1 MPRAPTASTAPVA
14 KDASAALRALADA
27 EVAAHAARYFKTGP
41 GEYGEGDQFLGLR
54 VPQVRAVARA
64 HREMPLPEVR
74 KLLASGHHEERL
86 CAALILVTQFQRGD
100 EKTRGAVYRAY
111 VAGLKHLNNWD
122 LVDTSAPHIVGGWL
136 QIRSRKQLYTWA
148 RSRDL
153 WKRRIAIMGTFAFI
167 REGEFADTLAIAEIL
182 LNDEHDLIHKA
193 VGWMLRE
200 VGNLDRAAEEA
211 FLKQHYQSMPRT
223 MLRYA
228 IEKFPE
234 KKRQAYLKGRV

>member
-1 MPRAPTASTAPVA
+1 MPRAPGSPTA
-14 KDASAALRALADA
+14 KDASAALRALANP

-41 GEYGEGDQFLGLR
+41 GEYGEGDKFLGLR

-64 HREMPLPEVR
+64 HREMPLAEVC
-74 KLLASGHHEERL
+74 KLLASEYHEERL
-86 CAALILVTQFQRGD
+86 CAALILVAQFQRGD

-111 VAGLKHLNNWD
+111 VANLKYLNNWD
-122 LVDTSAPHIVGGWL
+122 LIDTSAPHIVGGWL
-136 QIRSRKQLYTWA
+136 QSHDRKQLYVWA

-153 WKRRIAIMGTFAFI
+153 WKRRIAIMSTFAFI
-167 REGEFADTLAIAEIL
+167 RDGDFGDTLAIAEIL
-182 LNDEHDLIHKA
+182 LGDEHDLIHKA

-200 VGNLDRAAEEA
+200 VGNVDRAAEEA
-211 FLKQHYQSMPRT
+211 FLKQHYKEMPRT

-234 KKRQAYLKGRV
+234 KRRQAYLKGRV